1 MSSSKCKWIC
11 FKKILLI
18 GNTNTGKTTLCSYL
32 ASASSESVHKAQT
45 ITKTLTMSSCAFD
58 AAIPQKDD
66 MQSTDDKMY
75 INITVVNYNYYHNY
89 TDKQSF
95 EYSLFFDND
104 LVIFAIDLTDASSL
118 QYVNEF
124 VSSNANALQVNKF
137 LLLCT
142 KHDLTN
148 DVRVTPSAVQQFQN
162 EVDKEFPIMNI
173 SLTHKKHTTPLI
185 TFIADSL
192 YNSFE
197 FELSNHLKF
206 QFPIAAT
213 TAVNASSM
221 LVSDSLGD
229 DDDYHHHETK
239 TLNVFLMGDDAVGKK
254 TFMKRF
260 FNIDDT
266 SKDVDVLR
274 TYVKIETMKYR
285 LDIWNMSTDK
295 LNEQMF
301 RKASAF
307 IMMFDLTRKSSFE
320 QCESLYNKIIDVKGS
335 EFKVWMVGNKID
347 MNERAVQMEMVDEM
361 KYEKK
366 IAYAEISA
374 LCNINVYDL
383 VLTVTLDAYQDNKMG
398 PSSFVIDKH
407 HEPPSKKSD
416 CC

>member
-11 FKKILLI
+11 FKKLLLI
-18 GNTNTGKTTLCSYL
+18 GNTNCGKTTLCSYL
-32 ASASSESVHKAQT
+32 ANASSESVHKAQT
-45 ITKTLTMSSCAFD
+45 ITKTNTISSCAFD
-58 AAIPQKDD
+58 AAIPQKDE

-75 INITVVNYNYYHNY
+75 INITVMNYNYYHSY
-89 TDKQSF
+89 SDKLSF

-104 LVIFAIDLTDASSL
+104 LIIFVVDLTDASSL

-124 VSSNANALQVNKF
+124 LTSNTNALQLNKF

-142 KHDLTN
+142 KNDLT
-148 DVRVTPSAVQQFQN
+148 DDIRITPSEVQQFQN

-173 SLTHKKHTTPLI
+173 SLTHKKHITPLI
-185 TFIADSL
+185 SFIADSL

-213 TAVNASSM
+213 TATNASFL
-221 LVSDSLGD
+221 LVNDSLLND
-229 DDDYHHHETK
+229 DDHHETK
-239 TLNVFLMGDDAVGKK
+239 TLNVFLLGDDGVGKK

-274 TYVKIETMKYR
+274 TYVKIETMRYR
-285 LDIWNMSTDK
+285 LDIWNMSMNR

-307 IMMFDLTRKSSFE
+307 IVMFDLTCKSSFE
-320 QCESLYNKIIDVKGS
+320 LCDTLYNKIIDMKGS
-335 EFKVWMVGNKID
+335 EFKVWLVGNKID
-347 MNERAVQMEMVDEM
+347 VNEREVSMEMVDDM
-361 KYEKK
+361 KYEKR

-383 VLTVTLDAYQDNKMG
+383 ILTVTLDAYQNNKMG

-407 HEPPSKKSD
+407 HEPLSKKGG

>member
-11 FKKILLI
+11 FKKLLLI
-18 GNTNTGKTTLCSYL
+18 GNTNSGKTTLCSYL
-32 ASASSESVHKAQT
+32 ANASTESVHKAQT
-45 ITKTLTMSSCAFD
+45 ITKTNTISSCAFD

-75 INITVVNYNYYHNY
+75 INITVMNYNYYHSY
-89 TDKQSF
+89 SDKLSF

-104 LVIFAIDLTDASSL
+104 LVIFAVDLTDASSL

-124 VSSNANALQVNKF
+124 LTSNANALQLNKF

-142 KHDLTN
+142 KNDLTN
-148 DVRVTPSAVQQFQN
+148 DIRITPSAVQQFQN
-162 EVDKEFPIMNI
+162 ELDKEFPIMNI
-173 SLTHKKHTTPLI
+173 SLTHKKNITPLI
-185 TFIADSL
+185 SFIADSL

-213 TAVNASSM
+213 TAVNASFV
-221 LVSDSLGD
+221 LVNDSLND
-229 DDDYHHHETK
+229 DDHHETK
-239 TLNVFLMGDDAVGKK
+239 TLNVFLLGDDGVGKK

-266 SKDVDVLR
+266 SKDIDVLR
-274 TYVKIETMKYR
+274 TYVKIETMRYR
-285 LDIWNMSTDK
+285 LDIWNMSMNR

-307 IMMFDLTRKSSFE
+307 IVMFDLTRKSSFE
-320 QCESLYNKIIDVKGS
+320 LCDTLYNKIIDMKGS
-335 EFKVWMVGNKID
+335 EFKVWLVGNKID
-347 MNERAVQMEMVDEM
+347 VNEREVSMEMVNDM
-361 KYEKK
+361 KYEKR

-383 VLTVTLDAYQDNKMG
+383 ILTVTLDAYQNNKMG

-407 HEPPSKKSD
+407 HEPLSKKGA